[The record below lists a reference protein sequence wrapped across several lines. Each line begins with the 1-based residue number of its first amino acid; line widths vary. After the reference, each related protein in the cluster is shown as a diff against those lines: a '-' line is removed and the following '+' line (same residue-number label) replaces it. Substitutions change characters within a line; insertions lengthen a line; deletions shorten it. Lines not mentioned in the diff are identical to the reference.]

1 MIFYFTGT
9 GNSLQAAGKIGDRLG
24 ESLVDIAK
32 AVQNR
37 EYRYDIEVGET
48 VGFVF
53 PVYYWGLPSIVAH
66 FLFHLELEGEKDA
79 YCWSIITCGSNIGAA
94 DQRLRRLVEKTGYS
108 LNAVFSV
115 AMPDNYL
122 PMFDVPKAEEQE
134 AILEKAGRELES
146 ISNQIAAQADGIWSG
161 PLEAVKTAALY
172 PLYRKGRKTDKFYAT
187 DACVNCGRCAAVC
200 PSQAIEIEY
209 GKPVWV
215 KEQCVFCMGCINR
228 CPAEAIQYGKK
239 TETRGRYVNPVLD

>member
-161 PLEAVKTAALY
+161 LPPA
-172 PLYRKGRKTDKFYAT
+172 
-187 DACVNCGRCAAVC
+187 
-200 PSQAIEIEY
+200 
-209 GKPVWV
+209 
-215 KEQCVFCMGCINR
+215 FCLCELWTLCCSLSIPGN
-228 CPAEAIQYGKK
+228 
-239 TETRGRYVNPVLD
+239 

>member
-134 AILEKAGRELES
+134 AILEKPGGNWKAS
-146 ISNQIAAQADGIWSG
+146 QIRLPHRQMVSG
-161 PLEAVKTAALY
+161 PARWRLLRQLRCIHCTERAVK
-172 PLYRKGRKTDKFYAT
+172 RISSMQRM
-187 DACVNCGRCAAVC
+187 
-200 PSQAIEIEY
+200 
-209 GKPVWV
+209 PV
-215 KEQCVFCMGCINR
+215 
-228 CPAEAIQYGKK
+228 
-239 TETRGRYVNPVLD
+239 